1 MPRAVLSRTL
11 LLTLIF
17 FGAGISAG
25 SAQVPALPD
34 GARTR
39 WIVKQPEEIV
49 RYLLFD
55 PATVERQ
62 LPTSLRF
69 ITVKEL
75 AVGGVPWAV
84 EYLAATP
91 ARGAW
96 GVSFFEI
103 LRTGTFTIDAHAP
116 NWPQNG
122 AVAVWFARVAPAD
135 ASTDLGLGQPFLVL
149 GFWLPDSLYA
159 ADMRRNGHYAE
170 YGDVR
175 LRRARDG
182 KWIGSLNIDGLS
194 VVAECTPTGPVSGGP
209 QSRGMQALFPPATS
223 TVSSVVRIAFA
234 GHREQAC
241 TEDSAWTLRGTH
253 PLARGVFLG
262 PSTFEF
268 GYELVGGAYRR

>member
-1 MPRAVLSRTL
+1 MRPPVPRWAL
-11 LLTLIF
+11 LATFALLV
-17 FGAGISAG
+17 AGLNASARQLP
-25 SAQVPALPD
+25 SLPD
-34 GARTR
+34 GARTH

-62 LPTSLRF
+62 LPPSLRF

-75 AVGGVPWAV
+75 AAGGVPWAV

-91 ARGAW
+91 SRGAW

-116 NWPQNG
+116 SWPQNG
-122 AVAVWFARVAPAD
+122 AVAMWFARVVPAD
-135 ASTDLGLGQPFLVL
+135 ASTDLGLGQPLLVL

-159 ADMRRNGHYAE
+159 ADMRRNGYYAE

-175 LRRARDG
+175 LRRARGG

-194 VVAECTPTGPVSGGP
+194 VAAECMPTGPVSGGP
-209 QSRGMQALFPPATS
+209 QSRGMQALFPPASSAVT
-223 TVSSVVRIAFA
+223 SVVRIAFA

-241 TEDSAWTLRGTH
+241 TEDSAWTLRGAH

-268 GYELVGGAYRR
+268 GYELAGGAYRR